1 LLFAAEQFGLEEGRN
16 LAVPEFRAYILDIN
30 GHNIGVHELIAD
42 GHDEA
47 VAAAIK
53 LVDGHALELWQG
65 VEIFGTLSP
74 SNSGSGPT
82 FFKRPSR
89 R

>member
-1 LLFAAEQFGLEEGRN
+1 M
-16 LAVPEFRAYILDIN
+16 PEFRAYILDIN

-42 GHDEA
+42 GRDDA

-53 LVDGHALELWQG
+53 LVDGHALELWHG
-65 VEIFGTLSP
+65 AEMIGTLSP

-82 FFKRPSR
+82 FKRPSR

>member
-1 LLFAAEQFGLEEGRN
+1 ML
-16 LAVPEFRAYILDIN
+16 EFRAYILDIN
-30 GHNIGVHELIAD
+30 GHNIGVHEIMAESR
-42 GHDEA
+42 DEA

-53 LVDGHALELWQG
+53 LVDGHALELWEG
-65 VEIFGTLSP
+65 GEMIGTLSP

-82 FFKRPSR
+82 FKRPPR